1 MDILLSNLSFAL
13 LPLYSNQ
20 MEIDNIIFWGV
31 GEVELWNKAFAKEL
45 FKAELFTVL
54 SLKQECDGVEVL
66 QATQIFIPPLLC
78 LSPHR
83 PITLLCFFGT

>member
-1 MDILLSNLSFAL
+1 
-13 LPLYSNQ
+13 

-54 SLKQECDGVEVL
+54 SLKQECDGVVL
-66 QATQIFIPPLLC
+66 QATQFFIPPLLC